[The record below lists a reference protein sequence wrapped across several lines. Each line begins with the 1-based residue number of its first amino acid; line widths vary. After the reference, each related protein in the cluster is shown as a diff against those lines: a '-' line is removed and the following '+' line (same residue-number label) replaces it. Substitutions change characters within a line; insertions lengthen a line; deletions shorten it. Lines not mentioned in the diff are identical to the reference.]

1 MVRPISFKLTNADV
15 IVYLF
20 NTFYTVSLYLKPV
33 SVHFKIRF
41 VARDE
46 MADRFNL
53 PKRLASLGVR
63 LLSQSA
69 RLFEA
74 SDPNQPITVALSP
87 GGRHARS
94 PKYKHGDH

>member
-46 MADRFNL
+46 MADRFTTLWLNDKFTETTGIHFAHSHYVTAATC
-53 PKRLASLGVR
+53 PRL
-63 LLSQSA
+63 
-69 RLFEA
+69 
-74 SDPNQPITVALSP
+74 
-87 GGRHARS
+87 
-94 PKYKHGDH
+94 